1 MRRIVVNEEIKLL
14 AEKYAKGLEIG
25 KNLSTKPLNSLKDLK
40 EAMKKNTTKIVF
52 SAKQSNSKGNK
63 KRIFSATEL
72 PQYAEYIQTI
82 IDLYSSI
89 NKLLPWQYDGVI
101 HRMELVLKPEYLN
114 AAVKIAKA
122 DSFSF
127 ADLIVKAMDY
137 KGVRENIFPDYMR
150 NDTLGIKTCVY
161 CNAQFAITAETEPAL
176 TPAMIKKRGK
186 RRGRKPQPRPA
197 ILRANYELD
206 HNLPKSSYP
215 YLCTNFYNL
224 IPCCSSCNKHKSKYP
239 LDFTL
244 YAKNGDDL
252 EPLYFELPTDDLLK
266 FQLRHVCGGLHVEL
280 RDRVGGTLAE
290 EFNKRFAID
299 AIYKEHSE
307 EIRELL
313 WRHYIYSSSGIAAL
327 KDGFKDLFQ
336 DGFDIN
342 RFILGTYADA
352 KDVFKRPLTIMKQDV
367 MRQLMK

>member
-1 MRRIVVNEEIKLL
+1 MRRIVVTEQIKLL

-25 KNLSTKPLNSLKDLK
+25 TNLSAKPLENLTILK
-40 EAMKKNTTKIVF
+40 EALKKKSTKVIF
-52 SAKQSNSKGNK
+52 SAKQSNSKGNR
-63 KRIFSATEL
+63 KRTFSVTDL

-89 NKLLPWQYDGVI
+89 NKLLPWQYEVVI
-101 HRMELVLKPEYLN
+101 QRMEFILKPKYLN
-114 AAVKIAKA
+114 AAVKIDKA
-122 DSFSF
+122 DPFSF
-127 ADLIVKAMDY
+127 ADLIIKAMDY
-137 KGVRENIFPDYMR
+137 KGVREKVFPDYIR
-150 NDTLGIKTCVY
+150 NDALGIKTCVY

-186 RRGRKPQPRPA
+186 RRGRKQQPRPA

-206 HNLPKSSYP
+206 HNLPKSIYP

-224 IPCCSSCNKHKSKYP
+224 IPCCSSCNKHKSDQL
-239 LDFTL
+239 LDYTL
-244 YAKNGDDL
+244 YAKDGDDL

-266 FQLRHVCGGLHVEL
+266 FQIFNVCRGLHVEL
-280 RDRVGGTLAE
+280 HDKSDGSLAE
-290 EFNKRFAID
+290 DFNKRFAIN

-313 WRHYIYSSSGIAAL
+313 WRHKIYTLSGIAAL

-336 DGFDIN
+336 DGFDID
-342 RFILGTYADA
+342 RFVLGTYADSM
-352 KDVFKRPLTIMKQDV
+352 DVFKRPLTIMKQDV
-367 MRQLMK
+367 MKQLI

>member
-1 MRRIVVNEEIKLL
+1 MRKIIVTEDIKLL
-14 AEKYAKGLEIG
+14 AENHAKGLDNG
-25 KNLSTKPLNSLKDLK
+25 TNLGAKPLDNLKALK
-40 EAMKKNTTKIVF
+40 EALTKNTTKITF
-52 SAKQSNSKGNK
+52 SDKQSNPKGNK
-63 KRIFSATEL
+63 KRTFSATDL

-82 IDLYSSI
+82 IDLYSCI
-89 NKLLPWQYDGVI
+89 NKLLPWQYGVVI
-101 HRMELVLKPEYLN
+101 QRMKSILKPESLI

-122 DSFSF
+122 EPYSF
-127 ADLIVKAMDY
+127 ADLIIKAMDY
-137 KGVRENIFPDYMR
+137 KGVRENVFPEYVR
-150 NDTLGIKTCVY
+150 NEVLGIKTCVY

-176 TPAMIKKRGK
+176 TPAMINKRGK

-206 HNLPKSSYP
+206 HNLPKSVYP

-224 IPCCSSCNKHKSKYP
+224 IPCCSSCNKHKSKLP

-244 YAKNGDDL
+244 YANDGDDL

-280 RDRVGGTLAE
+280 KDRVGGTLAE

-342 RFILGTYADA
+342 RFILGTYTDA